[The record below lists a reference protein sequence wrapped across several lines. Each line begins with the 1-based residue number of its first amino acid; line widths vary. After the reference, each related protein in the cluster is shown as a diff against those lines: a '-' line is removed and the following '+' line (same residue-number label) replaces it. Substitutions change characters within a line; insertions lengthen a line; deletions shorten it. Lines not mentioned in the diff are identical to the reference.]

1 MNEHGEVN
9 CRGHYWSRV
18 GHRTQEQSGNSV
30 PTELLPLLF
39 VLLNML
45 SSPASEGL
53 AWASALGPGLQAGTA
68 LCRVHLPQTSSSAS
82 VLLPGDHLT
91 PVGRLPWLC
100 TGPGPLPEP
109 GRLPWPLA
117 WNVPSAGRLPHSDSS
132 ASGHTT
138 GLGPSAANDHLVSPA
153 ETLCSNNKC

>member
-1 MNEHGEVN
+1 MNEYGKVN
-9 CRGHYWSRV
+9 CRGHYGSRV

-30 PTELLPLLF
+30 PTELLSLFF
-39 VLLNML
+39 VLPNLL

-68 LCRVHLPQTSSSAS
+68 LCQGPLPQTRSSAG
-82 VLLPGDHLT
+82 VLLPGDHPT

-100 TGPGPLPEP
+100 IGPGPLPEP

-117 WNVPSAGRLPHSDSS
+117 WNVPSTGRLPHSDSS

-138 GLGPSAANDHLVSPA
+138 GLRPWAANDRLVSPA
-153 ETLCSNNKC
+153 QTLCSNNKC